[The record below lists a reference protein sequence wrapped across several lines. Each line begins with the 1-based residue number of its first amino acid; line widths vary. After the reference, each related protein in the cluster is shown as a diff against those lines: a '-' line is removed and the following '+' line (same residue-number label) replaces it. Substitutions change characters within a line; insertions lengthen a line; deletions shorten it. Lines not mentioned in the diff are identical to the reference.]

1 MKNDNAVIWV
11 IAGVLIFFFVFG
23 GFGTMGF
30 NGCGIGGMMN
40 WMFGAGF
47 GFMWL
52 FGMMLWILVMVALVL
67 FIMWLVRQL
76 QSPGR
81 NKKW

>member
-40 WMFGAGF
+40 WMFGTGF
-47 GFMWL
+47 GFGI
-52 FGMMLWILVMVALVL
+52 FGFIIPLLIVIALVL
-67 FIMWLVRQL
+67 LIVWLVKKL
-76 QSPGR
+76 QIPAKR
-81 NKKW
+81 K